1 MDNRAFERVN
11 KMALSRAVGRMK
23 GTLEMLED
31 KGDFA
36 DKDDDQ
42 NCRQGEHGQTEQ
54 SEGRGK
60 GLQFSHSANL
70 SCELANADVAEGLG
84 VA

>member
-1 MDNRAFERVN
+1 
-11 KMALSRAVGRMK
+11 MALSRSVGRMK
-23 GTLEMLED
+23 GTLQILED
-31 KGDFA
+31 KSDLA

-60 GLQFSHSANL
+60 GLHFSHGANL
-70 SCELANADVAEGLG
+70 SCELAGADVAEGLG

>member
-42 NCRQGEHGQTEQ
+42 NCRQGEHG
-54 SEGRGK
+54 
-60 GLQFSHSANL
+60 
-70 SCELANADVAEGLG
+70 
-84 VA
+84 